1 MRFAL
6 VLLLLVVLA
15 GCGGGDKSTKPVVP
29 SDGLPAGTPK
39 ADSPMHLM
47 TRLEATFDWQVE
59 PQYALLLTD
68 DFKYKF
74 SAASDPVLVDLYPNW
89 SKVDEVASITHL
101 FDGFENSEGTTIQGA
116 SHIDLTLTGVQ
127 QVQDIDHADSTAQYQ
142 KIVVTALDGTIEVPQ
157 AGTDPAFYNIS
168 ARHEYYLVRGDAA
181 VLSPGAIADT
191 THWYLRRWDDLSPP
205 APAFSKGP
213 VINPSRSTSFGSI
226 RALYR

>member
-39 ADSPMHLM
+39 ADSPVHLM
-47 TRLEATFDWQVE
+47 TRLEATFDSQVE
-59 PQYALLLTD
+59 AQYALLLTD
-68 DFKYKF
+68 DFQYKF
-74 SAASDPVLVDLYPNW
+74 SAASDPALVDLYPNW
-89 SKVDEVASITHL
+89 TKADEVASITHL
-101 FDGFENSEGTTIQGA
+101 FDGFENSSGTTIQGA
-116 SHIDLTLTGVQ
+116 SHIDLTFNGVQ
-127 QVQDIDHADSTAQYQ
+127 QGTDLDHADSTAQYQ
-142 KIVVTALDGTIEVPQ
+142 RIVVTGLDGTIEVPQ

-181 VLSPGAIADT
+181 VLSAGASADT
-191 THWYLRRWDDLSPP
+191 THWYLRRWDDLS

-213 VINPSRSTSFGSI
+213 VINPSRSSSFGSI